1 MSGFFVVDTE
11 FAEHSKVRKANNA
24 AIGLWVRAGSWCI
37 RNGSD
42 GVVPRRVAHRLGTP
56 IQAERLVETGLWIK
70 VDAGYEY
77 HDWVDFPHGA
87 LQQISSSEHANPAN
101 PQVEADLPRAC
112 EKAYNLTKEEKED
125 LTSARIV
132 SLVFTKEPAKPDGF
146 AGRDQ
151 AKCLTTTPSP
161 PSSTKTERRA
171 IVRRAQALA
180 DRYYDIEPLCTYP
193 AILKI
198 VRRVIETGRFS
209 DEEIGKALES
219 LAHDS
224 ITVSMNTLRIELQ
237 GRIRPGRSSRDG
249 KIRALDSLKV
259 PTNA

>member
-11 FAEHSKVRKANNA
+11 FAEHSKVRRANNA

-37 RNGSD
+37 RNGSN
-42 GVVPRRVAHRLGTP
+42 GFVPTRVATRLGTA

-70 VDAGYEY
+70 VEAGFVY

-87 LQQISSSEHANPAN
+87 FRGFPSSEEAIPAN

-112 EKAYNLTKEEKED
+112 ELDYNLTKEGKED
-125 LTSARIV
+125 LTSAHIV
-132 SLVFTKEPAKPDGF
+132 TLDLAKEPAKPDGF

-151 AKCLTTTPSP
+151 AKCLTAASSP
-161 PSSTKTERRA
+161 PRSTRAEVRA

-237 GRIRPGRSSRDG
+237 GSLRPGRSSKDG